1 MTLDDY
7 GWSSFFARHFEE
19 HAGQSQPAR
28 VIAEHRGEY
37 RLITADGECSATPSG
52 RLRHAEQLPVVG
64 DWVVCPLSPG
74 ASKTSI
80 GHVLPR
86 RTKISRKV
94 AGARTAEQVVAAN
107 VDTIFLVMGLDGD
120 FNVRRIERFLAM
132 IWDSGASPVVFLNKA
147 DLISDVEAKVSE
159 VKTVCLDVPVHAMS
173 CLDPDGVRCVSS
185 YLEPKKTI
193 AILGSSGVGKST
205 LINRLVG
212 EEVLPTA
219 AVRERDDR
227 GRHTTSSR
235 QLIRLPDGAL
245 LIDNPGIREI
255 QLWGDGP
262 GLSQT
267 FEELEK
273 LAQHCRFADCGHDQE
288 PGCAVQRAV
297 EEGTLS
303 SDRVEAYTKL
313 RREARY
319 FEMRHD
325 EHARRVEGR
334 KFGKLCK
341 AYKRHKKRLRGD
353 LE

>member
-1 MTLDDY
+1 MILEDF
-7 GWSSFFARHFEE
+7 GWSSFFSRYFEE

-28 VIAEHRGEY
+28 VFAEHRGEY
-37 RLITADGECSATPSG
+37 RLITADGERSATVSG

-64 DWVVCPLSPG
+64 DWVVCPHPLG
-74 ASKTSI
+74 ATNTVI
-80 GHVLPR
+80 VDLLPR

-120 FNVRRIERFLAM
+120 FNLRRIERFLAM
-132 IWDSGASPVVFLNKA
+132 TWDSGASPVVFLNKS
-147 DLISDVEAKVSE
+147 DLISDVEARVSE
-159 VKTVCLDVPVHAMS
+159 VKAVCLDVPVHATS
-173 CLDPDGVRCVSS
+173 CLDPEGLRSVSS

-212 EEVLPTA
+212 QELLPTA

-235 QLIRLPDGAL
+235 QLVRLADGAL

-255 QLWGDGP
+255 QLWSDGA

-267 FEELEK
+267 FEELEV
-273 LAQHCRFADCGHDQE
+273 LARDCRFTDCGHDQE
-288 PGCAVQRAV
+288 PGCAVRRAV

-303 SDRVEAYTKL
+303 PDRVEAYRKL
-313 RREARY
+313 QREARY

-334 KFGKLCK
+334 KFGKLCR
-341 AYKRHKKRLRGD
+341 AFKRHKRRLG
-353 LE
+353 ES